1 MTFNSTRELVI
12 VWKIVEELS
21 PYFVVFLLILSQP
34 SVGRELNT
42 YSINYKASAGLAT
55 ASATRSFL
63 KITTNSYELLNNIE
77 VSAAAQSILNI
88 TERSKMTL
96 SDSQQLIPLS
106 YSMRQTGYINKSEN
120 IEFDWV
126 QSIAT
131 ISTAEQSQ
139 IVEIED
145 EIFDKLSHQLN
156 IHNNIRKTTNKIS
169 FNIIDESGIQEYQY
183 SILGYEDIDTPLGQ
197 FPSIK
202 IERNLPKSSS
212 RSVIFWLSSEWEGVL
227 LKMDQMINS
236 IITITLE
243 IQEGR
248 VNGKS
253 ITGR

>member
-1 MTFNSTRELVI
+1 M
-12 VWKIVEELS
+12 
-21 PYFVVFLLILSQP
+21 
-34 SVGRELNT
+34 
-42 YSINYKASAGLAT
+42 A
-55 ASATRSFL
+55 
-63 KITTNSYELLNNIE
+63 
-77 VSAAAQSILNI
+77 
-88 TERSKMTL
+88 L
-96 SDSQQLIPLS
+96 SDSKQLIHLS

-139 IVEIED
+139 MVKIED
-145 EIFDKLSHQLN
+145 EIFDKLGHQLN
-156 IHNNIRKTTNKIS
+156 IHNNIRQTTNKIS

-183 SILGYEDIDTPLGQ
+183 SILGYEDIDTPLGL

-236 IITITLE
+236 MITVTLE

>member
-1 MTFNSTRELVI
+1 MTFNSTRELEI

-63 KITTNSYELLNNIE
+63 KSTTNSYELVNTIE
-77 VSAAAQSILNI
+77 VSAAAQSILNM
-88 TERSKMTL
+88 TERSKITL
-96 SDSQQLIPLS
+96 SDSQKLIPLS

-139 IVEIED
+139 MVKIED

-156 IHNNIRKTTNKIS
+156 IHNNTRKTTNKIS

-183 SILGYEDIDTPLGQ
+183 SILGHEDIDTPLGQ

-227 LKMDQMINS
+227 LKMDQRINS
-236 IITITLE
+236 IITVTLE

>member
-1 MTFNSTRELVI
+1 MTFNSTREPPI
-12 VWKIVEELS
+12 VWKIVGELS
-21 PYFVVFLLILSQP
+21 PYFAVFLLILSQS

-42 YSINYKASAGLAT
+42 YSINYKASAGLVT

-63 KITTNSYELLNNIE
+63 KSTTNSYDLLNTIE
-77 VSAAAQSILNI
+77 VSAATQPIMNM
-88 TERSKMTL
+88 TERSRVTL
-96 SDSQQLIPLS
+96 SNSQQLIPLS
-106 YSMRQTGYINKSEN
+106 YSMRQTGYRDKSEN

-139 IVEIED
+139 TVKIED

-156 IHNNIRKTTNKIS
+156 IHSNIRKTTNKIS

-183 SILGYEDIDTPLGQ
+183 IVLGYEDIETPLGQ
-197 FPSIK
+197 FSSIK
-202 IERNLPKSSS
+202 IKRELPKNSS

-227 LKMDQMINS
+227 LKMDQMINGA
-236 IITITLE
+236 ITVTLE
-243 IQEGR
+243 IQEGQ

>member
-1 MTFNSTRELVI
+1 MASNSTQELPI
-12 VWKIVEELS
+12 VWKIVGELS
-21 PYFVVFLLILSQP
+21 PYFVVFLLILSQS

-63 KITTNSYELLNNIE
+63 KSTTNSYELLNTIE
-77 VSAAAQSILNI
+77 VSAAAQPILNM
-88 TERSKMTL
+88 TERSKITL
-96 SDSQQLIPLS
+96 SDSQQVIPLS
-106 YSMRQTGYINKSEN
+106 YSMRQTGYIDRLEN

-126 QSIAT
+126 QSIAK

-139 IVEIED
+139 MVKIQD

-156 IHNNIRKTTNKIS
+156 IHSNIRKTTNKIS

-183 SILGYEDIDTPLGQ
+183 IVLGYEDIETPLGQ

-202 IERNLPKSSS
+202 IERSLPKSSS

-227 LKMDQMINS
+227 LKMDQMING
-236 IITITLE
+236 IVNITLE
-243 IQEGR
+243 IQEGQ

>member
-1 MTFNSTRELVI
+1 MTFNSTRELEI

-63 KITTNSYELLNNIE
+63 KSTTDSYELLNTIE
-77 VSAAAQSILNI
+77 VSAAAQSILNM
-88 TERSKMTL
+88 TERSKMAL

-139 IVEIED
+139 MVKIED
-145 EIFDKLSHQLN
+145 EIFDKLGHQLN
-156 IHNNIRKTTNKIS
+156 IHNNIRQTKNKIS

-183 SILGYEDIDTPLGQ
+183 SILGYEDIDTPLGL

-236 IITITLE
+236 MITVTLE

>member
-1 MTFNSTRELVI
+1 MAFNSTRELPI
-12 VWKIVEELS
+12 VWKIARES
-21 PYFVVFLLILSQP
+21 SSYFVVFLLILSQP

-63 KITTNSYELLNNIE
+63 KSTTNSYELVHPIE
-77 VSAAAQSILNI
+77 VSAAAQSILNM
-88 TERSKMTL
+88 TERSKITL
-96 SDSQQLIPLS
+96 SDSQKLIPLS

-131 ISTAEQSQ
+131 ISTTEQSQ
-139 IVEIED
+139 IIKIED

-183 SILGYEDIDTPLGQ
+183 SVLGYEDIETPLGQ

-212 RSVIFWLSSEWEGVL
+212 RSVVFWLSSEWEGVL